1 MPLYDYS
8 CERCGPFRAWQ
19 RMSECTAASECP
31 ECGEAAPR
39 VPSAPFLA
47 DMNPHSR
54 TAHQHNEK
62 SAHEPQV
69 MSRGRM
75 KQRGSKRGGHAG
87 HGHHGHHHHHH
98 HSGRPWMIG
107 H

>member
-8 CERCGPFRAWQ
+8 CEHCGPFRAWR

-31 ECGEAAPR
+31 ECKDPAPR
-39 VPSAPFLA
+39 TPSAPFLA
-47 DMNPHSR
+47 DMNAHSR
-54 TAHQHNEK
+54 VAHERNEK
-62 SAHEPQV
+62 SAHEPRV
-69 MSRGRM
+69 MSRSRTKHLGA
-75 KQRGSKRGGHAG
+75 KRGEHVGHA
-87 HGHHGHHHHHH
+87 HHAHHHH

>member
-8 CERCGPFRAWQ
+8 CEHCGPFRAWR

-31 ECGEAAPR
+31 ECGDPAAR
-39 VPSAPFLA
+39 APSAPFLA
-47 DMNPHSR
+47 DMNPNSR
-54 TAHQHNEK
+54 IAHQRNEK

-69 MSRGRM
+69 ASRSGM
-75 KQRGSKRGGHAG
+75 KGMGSKRGGHAG
-87 HGHHGHHHHHH
+87 HAHHGHHHHHH